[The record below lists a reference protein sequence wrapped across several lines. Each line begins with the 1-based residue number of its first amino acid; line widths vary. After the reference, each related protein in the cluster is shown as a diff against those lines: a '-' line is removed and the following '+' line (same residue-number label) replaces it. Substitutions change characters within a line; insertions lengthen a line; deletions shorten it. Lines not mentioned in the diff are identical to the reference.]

1 MYNVLKKQVF
11 LIFIMVSI
19 LTVFGSVAFA
29 GEIETVTVNEKIMA
43 EIDKTNDYIYKEIE
57 KTKEIANMEVLK
69 TTKKIQH
76 EQSKLDKLNEIQ
88 DDRNRKIE
96 QNKIY
101 EKIQRLERE
110 LDKTIDILCERL
122 IEKTEK
128 KVEELIKKAN
138 KYNIEIVKEYI
149 EVTIYNKTILVD
161 PCCAH

>member
-1 MYNVLKKQVF
+1 MYNVLKKQVS
-11 LIFIMVSI
+11 LIFIIVSI

-57 KTKEIANMEVLK
+57 KTKAVANMEALK
-69 TTKKIQH
+69 TSQKIQH

-101 EKIQRLERE
+101 EKIQRLECE
-110 LDKTIDILCERL
+110 LDKTIDKLCERL
-122 IEKTEK
+122 VEKTEK

-138 KYNIEIVKEYI
+138 KYNIEIVKEYM